1 MKINTT
7 LGLLAGK
14 LSGSILEKM
23 GRGSTLP
30 GKVALKF
37 DKDILS
43 QLAKNYEIVVITG
56 TNGKTLTTALTV
68 GILQE
73 AFGPILTNPSGA
85 NMISGITTTFLRAN
99 HSKPNRPIAV
109 LEIDEASLSRI
120 CDYIQPSLFVV
131 TNIFRDQMDRY
142 GEIYTTY
149 QMILDAI
156 HKVPTATVLLNGDS
170 PLFHSQ
176 TLSNPIQYYGF
187 DTEKSE
193 PQLAHYNTEGILCP
207 HCHNILKYKLNTY
220 ANLGDYIC
228 EHCSFHRPPLTY
240 AVSDLLS

>member
-1 MKINTT
+1 MIYEDKYN

-14 LSGSILEKM
+14 LSGSILEKD
-23 GRGSTLP
+23 GAGINLP

-43 QLAKNYEIVVITG
+43 QLAKTMSCCDYRDKWKNPDHCANRYSPRS
-56 TNGKTLTTALTV
+56 
-68 GILQE
+68 
-73 AFGPILTNPSGA
+73 FGPILTNPSGA
-85 NMISGITTTFLRAN
+85 NMISGITTTFLRAK
-99 HSKPNRPIAV
+99 HSKANRPIAV

-120 CDYIQPSLFVV
+120 CDYIKPSLLV

-170 PLFHSQ
+170 PSL
-176 TLSNPIQYYGF
+176 
-187 DTEKSE
+187 
-193 PQLAHYNTEGILCP
+193 
-207 HCHNILKYKLNTY
+207 
-220 ANLGDYIC
+220 
-228 EHCSFHRPPLTY
+228 
-240 AVSDLLS
+240 